1 MRGEARASNVYGGGR
16 RGGRGRGPGLV
27 LVLLLWRLLLQLV
40 VLWWGEALLGGTGV
54 EQVGTTT
61 STWCGVRALAKPDPP
76 WAPHGVNEAESNAGV
91 E

>member
-40 VLWWGEALLGGTGV
+40 VLWWGEALLGGNRGGTG
-54 EQVGTTT
+54 GHNNLHLA
-61 STWCGVRALAKPDPP
+61 WCEGLAKPDPL
-76 WAPHGVNEAESNAGV
+76 WAPHGVNEAESNVGV